1 MLYLFHPAPARR
13 ALGYLPG
20 TRRSAVRMC
29 GAAVGSDSD
38 GGRYVATSTDDIFFV
53 SPLPGAE
60 EAGPLSLWHATTDDR
75 RVIEERQLEHQV
87 NLLAVGTRCKHGCPQ
102 AFAYDS
108 LSRPGAMVGQ
118 KGGRK
123 ARAKPRSIP
132 LESHM
137 FRLSCPLLVKAIDE
151 WEREGAVHELNE
163 RVASDAS
170 GGLAAALDDAHRGH
184 SAARR
189 GLFGARLAVRLEEA
203 PPTASDLKA
212 VEHILTSGI
221 AGQSPGKSDVK
232 CLHAQAADY
241 LCRGGDNRI
250 GAMVLEGLEARGVD
264 PTGDP
269 TPAACNPMQPYAS
282 RLQPCA
288 HTPATTCIPGD
299 DSCCNQ
305 CDLRTPTDEAH
316 EGWWYSPMKNK
327 WKLRKTAERRHL
339 IRQGVQP
346 DTTPIPRPPSAK
358 VRQRPL
364 PPSSSKRERKAAA
377 ASVPPPGAP

>member
-1 MLYLFHPAPARR
+1 MLYLFQPARS

-38 GGRYVATSTDDIFFV
+38 GGRYVV

-170 GGLAAALDDAHRGH
+170 GGLATALDDAHRGH

-264 PTGDP
+264 PTGDH
-269 TPAACNPMQPYAS
+269 AGCS
-282 RLQPCA
+282 
-288 HTPATTCIPGD
+288 
-299 DSCCNQ
+299 
-305 CDLRTPTDEAH
+305 
-316 EGWWYSPMKNK
+316 
-327 WKLRKTAERRHL
+327 
-339 IRQGVQP
+339 
-346 DTTPIPRPPSAK
+346 
-358 VRQRPL
+358 
-364 PPSSSKRERKAAA
+364 
-377 ASVPPPGAP
+377 

>member
-1 MLYLFHPAPARR
+1 MQRVRDELITTTHVRWHTMLYLSHAAPARSVL
-13 ALGYLPG
+13 AYLPG

-38 GGRYVATSTDDIFFV
+38 SGRYVATSTDDVFFV

-118 KGGRK
+118 KGGEK
-123 ARAKPRSIP
+123 ARVRPRSIP

-170 GGLAAALDDAHRGH
+170 GGLATALDDAHRGH

-241 LCRGGDNRI
+241 LCRGGDNGI
-250 GAMVLEGLEARGVD
+250 GAVIFEGLEARGVD
-264 PTGDP
+264 TTGDHACC
-269 TPAACNPMQPYAS
+269 TASAACNPMHPGCS
-282 RLQPCA
+282 PMSTRLQPHA
-288 HTPATTCIPGD
+288 SQATTAAAISATCARRRTRRTRGGGTRLRRTSG
-299 DSCCNQ
+299 SC
-305 CDLRTPTDEAH
+305 
-316 EGWWYSPMKNK
+316 
-327 WKLRKTAERRHL
+327 
-339 IRQGVQP
+339 
-346 DTTPIPRPPSAK
+346 
-358 VRQRPL
+358 VRQQ
-364 PPSSSKRERKAAA
+364 S
-377 ASVPPPGAP
+377 GGT

>member
-1 MLYLFHPAPARR
+1 VRSPSVPTMLFLSHGAPARNV
-13 ALGYLPG
+13 LPG
-20 TRRSAVRMC
+20 TRRSAIRMC
-29 GAAVGSDSD
+29 GAAAVGSDSD
-38 GGRYVATSTDDIFFV
+38 ASGRYIA

-108 LSRPGAMVGQ
+108 LSRPGAMVVQQ
-118 KGGRK
+118 KGGSK

-163 RVASDAS
+163 RVAADAS
-170 GGLAAALDDAHRGH
+170 GGLAAALDDAHRDH
-184 SAARR
+184 SATRR
-189 GLFGARLAVRLEEA
+189 ALFGARLARRLEEE
-203 PPTASDLKA
+203 PPAAADLRA
-212 VEHILTSGI
+212 VEHILGSGI

-241 LCRGGDNRI
+241 LCRDGANRI
-250 GAMVLEGLEARGVD
+250 GAMVLEGLMARGVD
-264 PTGDP
+264 P
-269 TPAACNPMQPYAS
+269 A
-282 RLQPCA
+282 
-288 HTPATTCIPGD
+288 GD

-305 CDLRTPTDEAH
+305 CDLRTPTEEAH
-316 EGWWYSPMKNK
+316 LGWWYSPRKNK
-327 WKLRKTAERRHL
+327 WKLRKTAERRLL

-346 DTTPIPRPPSAK
+346 DTTPIPRPSAAK

-364 PPSSSKRERKAAA
+364 PPSSNKRERKAAA
-377 ASVPPPGAP
+377 LSVPPTAAP

>member
-1 MLYLFHPAPARR
+1 MLYLFHAAPTRSVLA
-13 ALGYLPG
+13 YLPG
-20 TRRSAVRMC
+20 TRRSAIRMC

-38 GGRYVATSTDDIFFV
+38 SGRYVATSADDIFFV

-60 EAGPLSLWHATTDDR
+60 EPGPLSLWHATADDR

-108 LSRPGAMVGQ
+108 LSRPGAMKGQ
-118 KGGRK
+118 KGGHK
-123 ARAKPRSIP
+123 ARVKPRSIP

-170 GGLAAALDDAHRGH
+170 GDLAAALNDAHRGH

-232 CLHAQAADY
+232 CLHAQTADY

-264 PTGDP
+264 PTG
-269 TPAACNPMQPYAS
+269 AHAS
-282 RLQPCA
+282 C
-288 HTPATTCIPGD
+288 
-299 DSCCNQ
+299 S
-305 CDLRTPTDEAH
+305 
-316 EGWWYSPMKNK
+316 
-327 WKLRKTAERRHL
+327 
-339 IRQGVQP
+339 
-346 DTTPIPRPPSAK
+346 
-358 VRQRPL
+358 
-364 PPSSSKRERKAAA
+364 
-377 ASVPPPGAP
+377 